1 MSRALPCVQKFDFA
15 SSRPHQVAS
24 KLQIGQDGA
33 SCARAL
39 CADVRSA
46 HADAVVEA
54 APETGAA
61 PGWKQSVRRRPCS
74 RLAGCGGTAHAP
86 DGGQRNF
93 TCLSRTRRGYARRP
107 SSCSLPSYAWRS
119 GAATGEEV
127 CRRCPRLSPA
137 SSLAR
142 WSIAGQP
149 WRRCAG
155 FE

>member
-1 MSRALPCVQKFDFA
+1 VQKFDFA

-74 RLAGCGGTAHAP
+74 RLAGRGGTAHAP
-86 DGGQRNF
+86 DGGQ
-93 TCLSRTRRGYARRP
+93 TSGLCTYTIELLVAAVYMEIGCCDRRRSVQEVPPITGGVVAR
-107 SSCSLPSYAWRS
+107 SLEHRWPAM
-119 GAATGEEV
+119 EEM
-127 CRRCPRLSPA
+127 R
-137 SSLAR
+137 
-142 WSIAGQP
+142 GM
-149 WRRCAG
+149 
-155 FE
+155 